1 MMYMFG
7 MLYHILAF
15 AFVVVIVGGLFVLLY
30 FVVKKAVR
38 DGMMEANAE
47 LHKGP
52 QQSADGHGNADYR
65 TAKEN
70 VAEQKREGL

>member
-52 QQSADGHGNADYR
+52 QQSANERNTDYR
-65 TAKEN
+65 TAKEKA
-70 VAEQKREGL
+70 AEQKREGL